1 MMNSKQPSKTTIP
14 LNTSGLR
21 PLGRAVL
28 VEPVVN
34 ELKTTLIEI
43 PATARERSMMIETH
57 ARVVAIGPEAW
68 SEEKS
73 PRAVAGDLVMV
84 SQWCGHITHGPKD
97 QKLYRMINCEDI
109 FCAIEE

>member
-1 MMNSKQPSKTTIP
+1 M
-14 LNTSGLR
+14 
-21 PLGRAVL
+21 L

-34 ELKTTLIEI
+34 DLKTDRIVLPES
-43 PATARERSMMIETH
+43 ARERSMMIETH

-68 SEEKS
+68 IKEKA
-73 PRAVAGDLVMV
+73 PRAIVGELVMV
-84 SQWCGHITHGPKD
+84 SKWCGHITYGPRD